1 MKYEKFDVNY
11 RPGRDYRELFDI
23 VINNKHSTTSSIGI
37 TEEGELL
44 YIRSGLM
51 NNSSAYWMD
60 FECYSID
67 KGEYRNFLSTTK
79 ANGNLEKAIK
89 NGNTTQEEL
98 ARLEKIRIQSLYA
111 AVLL

>member
-44 YIRSGLM
+44 Y
-51 NNSSAYWMD
+51 
-60 FECYSID
+60 
-67 KGEYRNFLSTTK
+67 RNDWP
-79 ANGNLEKAIK
+79 
-89 NGNTTQEEL
+89 
-98 ARLEKIRIQSLYA
+98 RLIL
-111 AVLL
+111 

>member
-44 YIRSGLM
+44 YIL
-51 NNSSAYWMD
+51 
-60 FECYSID
+60 
-67 KGEYRNFLSTTK
+67 
-79 ANGNLEKAIK
+79 
-89 NGNTTQEEL
+89 
-98 ARLEKIRIQSLYA
+98 
-111 AVLL
+111 VLLTVTKVIYIKMAINGM